1 MILILRDLCPAH
13 LSVEAC
19 ALLPRLPA
27 LEQWLVRGERQPV
40 ADGWRPW
47 LQRELGGPGLS
58 AAAPAAIAAAALASP
73 PAGASLWLAT
83 PVHFIAGLDTVRV
96 HPAGLLQLDAAEQ
109 EALQR
114 DFARDFAGSGCH
126 LHVTGRRELLFALP
140 HDAGSV
146 RSDDPSLWLGADPRD
161 GLPSGTGA
169 NPLRRL
175 GSELEMWL
183 HWHPINEARA
193 AGGQLGVSA
202 LWLWGGGAPLAR
214 EGGEATAPES
224 ASTTV
229 AWADELYV
237 DGLARHAG
245 FRVQPLPRRWPP
257 LASGHGSPELR
268 LVVPAAGAAPGPD
281 SLVAI
286 ERDWIAPALVQ
297 WRRGD
302 VDELTLLAGRSAVT
316 LRRRRLRSL
325 WRALQPS
332 RPWWEQLQSC

>member
-13 LSVEAC
+13 LSVEAR

-27 LEQWLVRGERQPV
+27 LEQWLARGERQSV

-73 PAGASLWLAT
+73 PAGGSLWLAT

-126 LHVTGRRELLFALP
+126 MHVTGRRELLLALP

-169 NPLRRL
+169 DPLRRL
-175 GSELEMWL
+175 GAELEMWL
-183 HWHPINEARA
+183 HRHPINEARA
-193 AGGQLGVSA
+193 AGGQLGVNA
-202 LWLWGGGAPLAR
+202 LWLWGGGVPLAR
-214 EGGEATAPES
+214 GGGAAPVPKAES
-224 ASTTV
+224 ATV

-257 LASGHGSPELR
+257 GGSGNEPSGLL
-268 LVVPAAGAAPGPD
+268 LVVPAPGAATGPD
-281 SLVAI
+281 SLAAI
-286 ERDWIAPALVQ
+286 ERDWIAPALGQ

-316 LRRRRLRSL
+316 LRRPRLRSW
-325 WRALQPS
+325 WRALSPS
-332 RPWWEQLQSC
+332 RPWWEQLQPW